1 MTEMQLESKSQA
13 LFGNFSEMPLNELE
27 HFISALNAL
36 AIRKRVVDVE
46 KRDKVLLKKINQSIL
61 PEPIM
66 ERYAFLQDKMEVEK
80 LSDAEYTEL
89 FTLVDKEEKIRNKRF
104 QYLFELSQLRNI
116 SLAELMDN
124 LGLNI
129 LNYA

>member
-36 AIRKRVVDVE
+36 AIRKRIVDVE
-46 KRDKVLLKKINQSIL
+46 KRDKVLLKKINHSIL

-89 FTLVDKEEKIRNKRF
+89 LTLVDKEEKIRNKRF